1 MKTNKF
7 LFSTIFASALFF
19 QAAKGQTTGAIPQ
32 SKEELTDKAIV
43 KNPCAVVFDHDN
55 FTNPSAWT
63 VIDGVNGNGSV
74 VVGGG
79 QLTFSNADGT
89 YTCPSQHGA
98 SNNRSLRTYRALT
111 GPLSNHSWRS
121 ECRVRITDGNG
132 PTQTLMAFT
141 AGTQDP
147 EGSNPGSTT
156 WTCCNNGNTSASYT
170 PSAQDGIFA
179 SLIAFGTDQ
188 IPAANTCNGQ
198 LFPGSYSNTATPGSG
213 SQLGWRIFGH
223 AKSAAHAANF
233 YPSISQ
239 VYQAENLLSP
249 APPLNWSRGILLP
262 ALNTDYYMRLE
273 RLNSGTC
280 RISIFSD
287 AAMTVN
293 IPGSPQCFSID
304 PTISN
309 LDIFQ
314 NAASASGSC
323 LRTAAGYIADLK
335 IFNNCPGGIP
345 NLIATTGVPT
355 PCCTDTLYA
364 STGFTNY
371 TWYPGG
377 INTGNQNWLVVN
389 ATSTATTYT
398 VTADL
403 PGYPGCPFTAT
414 ATVNPCKP
422 KYPIPDPS
430 FSLSG
435 NLPATG
441 NFFTVSAAPT
451 MANTTITGYG
461 SGWAYSWE
469 VDMENVTGAPI
480 YCTVVN
486 PINWQSALPTL
497 AFPGY
502 GSTNTPSCSNSGA
515 TTGSGQFYVG
525 YRYRVIRTIKSPC
538 GIYTS
543 SKSIMLC
550 SSCITMDGSPAF
562 TVIDEGNTSTSID
575 GSPEAVSSINVIEHS
590 VKIYPNPSKGI
601 FNIDLG
607 SSGTGTIEVYDFMG
621 RNVKK
626 LELNSSDTQYK
637 LDLSNYPKGLYL
649 LDMVI
654 DGTRHTERLIVQ

>member
-7 LFSTIFASALFF
+7 LISAVLASALFF
-19 QAAKGQTTGAIPQ
+19 QAAKGQTAATPAD
-32 SKEELTDKAIV
+32 KEEADKAIV
-43 KNPCAVVFDHDN
+43 KNPCAFAFDYDN

-63 VIDGVNGNGSV
+63 VIDGVAGNGSV
-74 VVGGG
+74 VVNGTGT
-79 QLTFSNADGT
+79 LVFSNADFPN
-89 YTCPSQHGA
+89 TCPSQHGA

-111 GPLSNHSWRS
+111 GTLSNHSWRS

-132 PTQTLMAFT
+132 PTQTLMALT

-147 EGSNPGSTT
+147 EGPNPGSTS
-156 WTCCNNGNTSASYT
+156 WGCCANNTSASYT

-179 SLIAFGTDQ
+179 SLIAFGYDQ
-188 IPAANTCNGQ
+188 VPSAGVCNGQ
-198 LFPGSYSNTATPGSG
+198 LFPGSYKPNAHPGTGDS
-213 SQLGWRIFGH
+213 LGWRIFGH

-233 YPSISQ
+233 YPALSQ
-239 VYQAENLLSP
+239 VYQAENPLSP

-287 AAMTVN
+287 SAMTIN

-309 LDIFQ
+309 LDVFQ

-323 LRTAAGYIADLK
+323 FRTTAGYIASLR

-345 NLIATTGVPT
+345 NLIASAGAPT
-355 PCCTDTLYA
+355 PCCTDTLHA
-364 STGFTNY
+364 SAGFTNY

-414 ATVNPCKP
+414 ATVKPCKP
-422 KYPIPDPS
+422 KYLIPDPS

-486 PINWQSALPTL
+486 PVNWQSALPTL

-502 GSTNTPSCSNSGA
+502 ASTNTPSCSNSGA

-550 SSCITMDGSPAF
+550 SNCITKDGAPAF
-562 TVIDEGNTSTSID
+562 TVIDEGNTSTSLD
-575 GSPEAVSSINVIEHS
+575 GSPEAVSSIDIIEHS
-590 VKIYPNPSKGI
+590 VKVYPNPSKGV
-601 FNIDLG
+601 FNIELG
-607 SSGTGTIEVYDFMG
+607 SSGTGTIEVYDVMG
-621 RNVKK
+621 KSVKK
-626 LELNSSDTQYK
+626 LELNGSDTEYK

-649 LDMVI
+649 LNIII
-654 DGTRHTERLIVQ
+654 DGSRHTERLMLQ